1 MYHRYNTTMSCHEF
15 HSNPKTQTKDA
26 SQNSYALFHSYF
38 FHIAIGYS
46 LVVVYLDY
54 HLSSSRT
61 WILYIIITT
70 ERLIQYY
77 IMVL

>member
-1 MYHRYNTTMSCHEF
+1 
-15 HSNPKTQTKDA
+15 
-26 SQNSYALFHSYF
+26 
-38 FHIAIGYS
+38 